1 MIMQLMVLLRQ
12 EADDMKQKIVL
23 PVLLAAV
30 LSASPVLSAY
40 AAVGPGQEQKPL
52 PEGVTAEQWNLL
64 YDQTIEFD
72 ELSNLV
78 KYFNPDVLN
87 MTDPINNSIGNEEYK
102 YDGLIRTIKD
112 LEDDIKNSEDSG
124 ETSTEEGMQN
134 YINLKT
140 ELIISK
146 KTAEATMKAIKGI
159 KRDNSTVNFN
169 ITRIS
174 RQYEYFADQ
183 IMIGYNNASANK
195 ALLQKVVELSNTA
208 YEAQSLSQKIGTATE
223 IDVLKAK
230 KEVLSAQSSLISL
243 DHTIDGLRRSLA
255 LMTGYS
261 VDSLPNIGGLPE
273 LDLSAISNIDLEA
286 DTAKAIGNNYQ
297 LIDMRRTNSNKT
309 TTGIQNK
316 QASVSEGEQNVT
328 VTMQSLYQ
336 NLKQAKTAYE
346 AALTSYE
353 KAGLDQGKA
362 QRSFQMGMLSKITY
376 LQSQM
381 AYLQAQGAKESA
393 YSDLYQA
400 YTTYQWA
407 IKGVISDSG
416 K

>member
-1 MIMQLMVLLRQ
+1 
-12 EADDMKQKIVL
+12 MKQKIVL

-52 PEGVTAEQWNLL
+52 PEGITAEQWNLL

-78 KYFNPDVLN
+78 KYFNPDVLK
-87 MTDPINNSIGNEEYK
+87 MTDPINSGIEDGDYMYNSLLSTIRDQENAVDNYKDNGDMSTPEGLQEY
-102 YDGLIRTIKD
+102 YT
-112 LEDDIKNSEDSG
+112 
-124 ETSTEEGMQN
+124 
-134 YINLKT
+134 LKGT
-140 ELIISK
+140 LSYLKKEAEKSK
-146 KTAEATMKAIKGI
+146 KKITQIKKENSKANFGI
-159 KRDNSTVNFN
+159 NQ
-169 ITRIS
+169 IS

-195 ALLQKVVELSNTA
+195 ALLQKVVELSNVA
-208 YEAQSLSQKIGTATE
+208 YEAQNLGQKIGTATE
-223 IDVLKAK
+223 TDVLKAK

-273 LDLSAISNIDLEA
+273 LDLSAISAIDLEA
-286 DTAKAIGNNYQ
+286 DTAKAIGNNYE
-297 LIDMRRTNSNKT
+297 LIEMRRSNSNKT
-309 TTGIQNK
+309 TTGVQNK
-316 QASVSEGEQNVT
+316 QAAVSEGEQNAA
-328 VTMQSLYQ
+328 VTMKSLYQ

-362 QRSFQMGMLSKITY
+362 ERSFQMGMLSKITY

-407 IKGVISDSG
+407 VKGIISDSQ

>member
-1 MIMQLMVLLRQ
+1 MQLMVLLRQ

-52 PEGVTAEQWNLL
+52 PEGITQEQWNLL

-78 KYFNPDVLN
+78 KYFNPDVLR
-87 MTDPINNSIGNEEYK
+87 MTDPINSGIEDGDYM
-102 YDGLIRTIKD
+102 YDGLLRTIKD
-112 LEDDIKNSEDSG
+112 QEDAVDNYKDNGDM
-124 ETSTEEGMQN
+124 STPEGLQE
-134 YINLKT
+134 YYTLKGT
-140 ELIISK
+140 LSYLKKQAESSK
-146 KTAEATMKAIKGI
+146 KKINQIKKENSKANFGI
-159 KRDNSTVNFN
+159 N
-169 ITRIS
+169 RIS

-195 ALLQKVVELSNTA
+195 ALLQKVVELSDAA

-223 IDVLKAK
+223 TDVLKAK
-230 KEVLSAQSSLISL
+230 KEVLSAQSSLLSL

-261 VDSLPNIGGLPE
+261 VDSVPNIGGLPE
-273 LDLSAISNIDLEA
+273 LDLSAISSIDLES
-286 DTAKAIGNNYQ
+286 DTAKAIGNNYE
-297 LIDMRRTNSNKT
+297 LIDMRRANSNKT
-309 TTGIQNK
+309 TTGVQNK
-316 QASVSEGEQNVT
+316 QASVSEGEQNVA
-328 VTMQSLYQ
+328 VTMKSLYQ

-346 AALTSYE
+346 ASLTSYE
-353 KAGLDQGKA
+353 KAGLDKGKA
-362 QRSFQMGMLSKITY
+362 ERSFQMGMLSKITY

-407 IKGVISDSG
+407 IKGIISDSQQ
-416 K
+416 

>member
-1 MIMQLMVLLRQ
+1 MQLMVLLRQ

-52 PEGVTAEQWNLL
+52 PEGISQEQWNLL
-64 YDQTIEFD
+64 YDQNIEFD

-78 KYFNPDVLN
+78 KYFNPDVLK
-87 MTDPINNSIGNEEYK
+87 MTDPINNGIDDADYMYN
-102 YDGLIRTIKD
+102 GLLRTIKD
-112 LEDDIKNSEDSG
+112 QEDAVDNYKDNGDM
-124 ETSTEEGMQN
+124 STPEGIQE
-134 YINLKT
+134 YYTLKGT
-140 ELIISK
+140 LSYLKKQAESSK
-146 KTAEATMKAIKGI
+146 KKINQIKKENSKANFGI
-159 KRDNSTVNFN
+159 NQ
-169 ITRIS
+169 IS

-195 ALLQKVVELSNTA
+195 ALLQKVVELSNAA
-208 YEAQSLSQKIGTATE
+208 YEAQNLGQKIGTATE

-230 KEVLSAQSSLISL
+230 KEVLSSQSSLISL

-261 VDSLPNIGGLPE
+261 VDALPNIGGLPE
-273 LDLSAISNIDLEA
+273 LDLSVISAIDLES
-286 DTAKAIGNNYQ
+286 DTAKAIGNNYE
-297 LIDMRRTNSNKT
+297 LINMRRANSNKT
-309 TTGIQNK
+309 TTGVQNK
-316 QASVSEGEQNVT
+316 QAAVSEGEQNVAA
-328 VTMQSLYQ
+328 TMQSLYQ
-336 NLKQAKTAYE
+336 NLKQSKTAYE
-346 AALTSYE
+346 ATLTSYE

-362 QRSFQMGMLSKITY
+362 ERSFQMGMLSKITY

-407 IKGVISDSG
+407 IKGIISDSQ

>member
-1 MIMQLMVLLRQ
+1 
-12 EADDMKQKIVL
+12 MKQKIVL

-52 PEGVTAEQWNLL
+52 PEGITQEQWNLL

-78 KYFNPDVLN
+78 KYFNPDVLK
-87 MTDPINNSIGNEEYK
+87 MTDSIYSGIEDGDYM
-102 YDGLIRTIKD
+102 YDGLLRTIKD
-112 LEDDIKNSEDSG
+112 QEDAVDNYKDNGDM
-124 ETSTEEGMQN
+124 STPEGIQE
-134 YINLKT
+134 YYTLKGT
-140 ELIISK
+140 LSYLKKQAESSK
-146 KTAEATMKAIKGI
+146 KKINQIKKENSKANFGI
-159 KRDNSTVNFN
+159 N
-169 ITRIS
+169 RIS

-195 ALLQKVVELSNTA
+195 ALLQKVVELSDAA

-223 IDVLKAK
+223 TDVLKAK
-230 KEVLSAQSSLISL
+230 KEVLSAQSSLLSL

-261 VDSLPNIGGLPE
+261 VDSVPNIGGLPE
-273 LDLSAISNIDLEA
+273 LDLSAISSIDLES
-286 DTAKAIGNNYQ
+286 DTAKAIGNNYE
-297 LIDMRRTNSNKT
+297 LIDMRRANSNKT
-309 TTGIQNK
+309 TTGVQNK
-316 QASVSEGEQNVT
+316 QASVSEGEQNVA
-328 VTMQSLYQ
+328 VTMKSLYQ

-346 AALTSYE
+346 ASLTSYE
-353 KAGLDQGKA
+353 KAGLDNGKA
-362 QRSFQMGMLSKITY
+362 ERSFQMGMLSKITY

-407 IKGVISDSG
+407 IKGIISDSQQ
-416 K
+416 